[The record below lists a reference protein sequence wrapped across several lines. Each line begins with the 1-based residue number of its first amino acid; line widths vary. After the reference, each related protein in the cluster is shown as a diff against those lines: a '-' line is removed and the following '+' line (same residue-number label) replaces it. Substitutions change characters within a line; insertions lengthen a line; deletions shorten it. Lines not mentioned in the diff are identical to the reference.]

1 MKEAFMRMISATALL
16 LLVPALAAHAGEGDI
31 NGLWARGDGK
41 ARVKIGKCGSD
52 ICAVNVWIKPG
63 TSGEAVGDRLVMDVE
78 PVADGRYEGRASDP
92 QRGLTYNITITAGA
106 SSMTTRG
113 CVLGKLLCKSV
124 SWSRLQ

>member
-1 MKEAFMRMISATALL
+1 MRMIPTAALL
-16 LLVPALAAHAGEGDI
+16 LAFPAVAVEAGEGAI

-41 ARVKIGKCGSD
+41 ARVKIEKCGGD
-52 ICAVNVWIKPG
+52 LCAVNVWIKPG
-63 TSGEAVGDRLVMDVE
+63 TSGESVGDRLVMDVE

-92 QRGLTYNITITAGA
+92 KRGLTYNITINAGS